1 MRKSLRMKLK
11 KKTKKEK
18 KIKRVDE
25 FSQKGWNEK
34 EEKSMDEIN
43 KKIFHYLYE
52 QRRTIKKFQ
61 SF

>member
-1 MRKSLRMKLK
+1 MKLK

-52 QRRTIKKFQ
+52 QRRTIKKVQ